1 MNYMFMYMLDWMFWV
16 LVLFL
21 LLAFVRVIRGPT
33 IWDRLLGMNVIAT
46 KIITIIIIYAAMH
59 DTSFLLDFAII
70 YTLSGFIGT
79 IYIAL
84 FFADRREKGTA
95 KIKADAGFTAAKDKK
110 GEEDDGCA

>member
-1 MNYMFMYMLDWMFWV
+1 MNYAFEYVLNWMFWV
-16 LVLFL
+16 LIFYL
-21 LLAFVRVIRGPT
+21 LLAFVRVIKGPT

-46 KIITIIIIYAAMH
+46 KIIVIIIIYAAIY

-84 FFADRREKGTA
+84 FFADRKERG
-95 KIKADAGFTAAKDKK
+95 KK
-110 GEEDDGCA
+110 NDDGA

>member
-1 MNYMFMYMLDWMFWV
+1 MNYAFEYLLNWMFWV
-16 LVLFL
+16 LILYLFL
-21 LLAFVRVIRGPT
+21 AFIRVIKGPT

-46 KIITIIIIYAAMH
+46 KIIVIIIIYAAIY

-84 FFADRREKGTA
+84 FFADRKERG
-95 KIKADAGFTAAKDKK
+95 KK
-110 GEEDDGCA
+110 SDGGA

>member
-1 MNYMFMYMLDWMFWV
+1 MIYEFEYVLNWMFWV
-16 LVLFL
+16 LVVYLF
-21 LLAFVRVIRGPT
+21 LAFVRVIKGPT

-46 KIITIIIIYAAMH
+46 KIIVIIIIYAAIH

-84 FFADRREKGTA
+84 FFADRKERG
-95 KIKADAGFTAAKDKK
+95 KK
-110 GEEDDGCA
+110 K

>member
-1 MNYMFMYMLDWMFWV
+1 MNYAFEHLLNWMFWV
-16 LVLFL
+16 LVVYLFF
-21 LLAFVRVIRGPT
+21 AFVRVIKGPT

-46 KIITIIIIYAAMH
+46 KIIVIIIIYAAIH

-84 FFADRREKGTA
+84 FFADRKERG
-95 KIKADAGFTAAKDKK
+95 KK
-110 GEEDDGCA
+110 K

>member
-1 MNYMFMYMLDWMFWV
+1 MNYAFEYVLNWMFWV
-16 LVLFL
+16 LIVYLF
-21 LLAFVRVIRGPT
+21 LAFVRVIKGPT

-46 KIITIIIIYAAMH
+46 KIIVIIIIYAAIY

-84 FFADRREKGTA
+84 FFADRRERG
-95 KIKADAGFTAAKDKK
+95 KK
-110 GEEDDGCA
+110 K